1 MQKKKGLLFYFFSI
15 IIFVAIIAG
24 GVFCWRFWEN
34 KKNISAV
41 VQEQAAAAAIPAPE
55 KNVVTKEKIKEKILT
70 TTTTPDS
77 APPFNLAIPFI
88 SQAPTLNWDK
98 FHEDYC
104 EEAALLMAAAFLQK
118 QNLTVAEQEIAL
130 AKMRDWEIKTFGFF
144 ESTTVVETARVAREY
159 LGLKTRV
166 LENPNWEEIR
176 TAVAAQ
182 KIVLLPTNGKLLKN
196 PYFKNGGPLYHMLV
210 VRGFTATGDVIT
222 NDPGTRHG
230 ANFVY
235 KKDVLMNALHDWQGN
250 AAISTPASGAPRAI
264 VIE

>member
-24 GVFCWRFWEN
+24 GIFCWRFWEN
-34 KKNISAV
+34 KKIISEV
-41 VQEQAAAAAIPAPE
+41 VQEQTAAAAIPAPE
-55 KNVVTKEKIKEKILT
+55 KIVVTKEKTAEKIVIT
-70 TTTTPDS
+70 TTTSDS

-104 EEAALLMAAAFLQK
+104 EEAALLMAAAFYQK
-118 QNLTVAEQEIAL
+118 QNLNVAEQEAAL
-130 AKMRDWEIKTFGFF
+130 AKMRDWEIKNFGFY
-144 ESTTVVETARVAREY
+144 ESTNVAEVVRVAQEY
-159 LGLKTRV
+159 LRLKARV
-166 LENPNWEEIR
+166 LERPTWEQIR
-176 TAVAAQ
+176 AEVFAQ

-210 VRGFTATGDVIT
+210 VRGFNAAGDVIT

-235 KKDVLMNALHDWQGN
+235 KKDVLMNALHDWQGS
-250 AAISTPASGAPRAI
+250 AAISTPASGASRAI